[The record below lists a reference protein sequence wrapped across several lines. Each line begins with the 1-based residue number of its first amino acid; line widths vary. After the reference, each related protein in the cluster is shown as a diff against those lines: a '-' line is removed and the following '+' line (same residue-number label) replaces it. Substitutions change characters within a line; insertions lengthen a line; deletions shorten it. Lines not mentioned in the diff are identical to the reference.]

1 MTDIN
6 LHEMVARLTEKDRIT
21 FGDVRRLQRDVLPD
35 GIGSREELAL
45 LAELDGTVAR
55 SDSAW
60 ADWLVDAVLELAS
73 AQEVSDEPAVD
84 GVGWL
89 ERALA
94 PASPKLRRR
103 ILRELRRE
111 TEAIETPATDACL
124 LAAQSPAAGVME
136 PPLQMAA

>member
-1 MTDIN
+1 MTDTN

-21 FGDVRRLQRDVLPD
+21 FGDVRRIQRDVLPD

-45 LAELDGTVAR
+45 LAGLDGTVAR

-60 ADWLVDAVLELAS
+60 TEWLVEAVLELATS
-73 AQEVSDEPAVD
+73 QDASDRPAAD
-84 GVGWL
+84 GWL
-89 ERALA
+89 EQALA

-111 TEAIETPATDACL
+111 TAAIETPATEACV
-124 LAAQSPAAGVME
+124 LAAQGPAASAME
-136 PPLQMAA
+136 VPLQMAA